1 MPKQAISN
9 AKDKMAKAIT
19 GYSRELASI
28 RAGRANASL
37 LDRITVDY
45 YGAPTPVNQLAGISV
60 PEARLLVIQPYDKTS
75 LGDIEKAILKS
86 DLGLNPTNDGNI
98 IRISIPALTE
108 ERRKELV
115 KVVKKAAE
123 EAKVVIRNVRRDG
136 NDDLKKL
143 EKAGDITE
151 DGLRGYSEDIQ
162 KLTDENINKIDER
175 ERKRDFGSIIFKSAL
190 VREKD
195 RTNVLCMIRESFQ
208 YRRTLYQLGGFFTQ
222 GKGND

>member
-86 DLGLNPTNDGNI
+86 DLGLNPTSDGNI

-162 KLTDENINKIDER
+162 KLTDENINKIDEMT
-175 ERKRDFGSIIFKSAL
+175 K
-190 VREKD
+190 EKEKEILE
-195 RTNVLCMIRESFQ
+195 V
-208 YRRTLYQLGGFFTQ
+208 
-222 GKGND
+222 